1 MNDSTANFFAI
12 TFTNDGDEFTPIKFE
27 LMMTIK
33 GYRQCIDRINKNRV
47 SEV

>member
-1 MNDSTANFFAI
+1 MNDNTANFFDI
-12 TFTNDGDEFTPIKFE
+12 TFTNDGDELTTIKFE

-33 GYRQCIDRINKNRV
+33 GYWQCIDRINKNRV